1 MNFICNMKDI
11 EKSVVE
17 IGYDI
22 KKLPLG
28 QLTDD
33 TIKKGAQQ
41 LKLIE
46 DAIKKKASSTELA
59 QLSDQFYRIIPHDF
73 GF

>member
-1 MNFICNMKDI
+1 MKNI

-28 QLTDD
+28 
-33 TIKKGAQQ
+33 
-41 LKLIE
+41 
-46 DAIKKKASSTELA
+46 
-59 QLSDQFYRIIPHDF
+59 
-73 GF
+73 